1 MTLCAPKFEFGTLS
15 PEDEATV
22 FNLTQRVLFADWVIG
37 YAQVILKDEQFKF
50 VKDNFEKQWHILS
63 GKITMRIIFPLKLD
77 ILESTRCQKC

>member
-37 YAQVILKDEQFKF
+37 YAQVVLKDEQFKF
-50 VKDNFEKQWHILS
+50 V
-63 GKITMRIIFPLKLD
+63 
-77 ILESTRCQKC
+77 

>member
-37 YAQVILKDEQFKF
+37 YAQVVLKDEQFKF
-50 VKDNFEKQWHILS
+50 VKDNFDKQWPKCLEELL
-63 GKITMRIIFPLKLD
+63 KMR
-77 ILESTRCQKC
+77 